1 MATDI
6 IGERVRFLRSSDPY
20 TKLEYGDEG
29 VVTSV
34 DDFGTVHIKWDNGST
49 LGMIT
54 EAGDRFQIVRTEL
67 PTTITDCKV

>member
-1 MATDI
+1 MGADI
-6 IGERVRFLRSSDPY
+6 IGKRVRFLRSSDPY

-34 DDFGTVHIKWDNGST
+34 DDLGTVHIKWDNGST

-54 EAGDRFQIVRTEL
+54 EEGDRFQIVKTEL